1 MPQGKLEIVLISVI
15 GLESTDFLGKMDS
28 YAILTCGSQEQ
39 KSTVSKDTIV
49 DAASRMA
56 PTWNETF
63 VFNIT
68 EGTSELTVKLMDKDR
83 ITSDDFLG
91 QAIIP
96 LSPFL
101 FREDKSLTPT
111 YNVIKD
117 DKYCGI
123 LMVTIKFFPD
133 EECSAREESCGGC
146 DN

>member
-1 MPQGKLEIVLISVI
+1 MPQGKLEIVLISAL
-15 GLESTDFLGKMDS
+15 GLEKTDLLDEMES

-39 KSTVSKDTIV
+39 KSTIAKEIIA
-49 DAASRMA
+49 DAAGKMA

-68 EGTSELTVKLMDKDR
+68 EGTSELTVKLMDKDH
-83 ITSDDFLG
+83 ITKDDFLG

-101 FREDKSLTPT
+101 FHEDKSLTPT

-117 DKYCGI
+117 EKYCGT
-123 LMVTIKFFPD
+123 LLVTIKFFPD
-133 EECSAREESCGGC
+133 EECSAREKSCGGFE
-146 DN
+146 D